1 MSEVEK
7 VSEEE
12 QEEDLDLSPFW
23 AYMQTDQGNRIA
35 EKLIELFE
43 AGKTS
48 TLLNS
53 GKLARLDKYLQFIVI
68 MA

>member
-43 AGKTS
+43 A
-48 TLLNS
+48 
-53 GKLARLDKYLQFIVI
+53 
-68 MA
+68 